1 VKEEGKKIGI
11 FGGTFDPVHI
21 GHLLAARQAL
31 ELAKLDE
38 IWFMPTY
45 KNPLKDESTSSLE
58 DRVKM
63 LELGLEDREKIKLS
77 LFDVKNK
84 SVYTVDSLKA
94 LKKAFPQ
101 HEFYFMMGS
110 NLVSQFAQWREPKE
124 ILKLVKLIIVVMP
137 DFPGI
142 QDPLIKKAK
151 PLMLEPLV
159 KTTVSSTILRER
171 VRKGHPIKNL
181 VPEKVRL
188 YIEEKKLY
196 R

>member
-1 VKEEGKKIGI
+1 MKEKGKRIGI

-38 IWFMPTY
+38 IWFMPTPQ
-45 KNPLKDESTSSLE
+45 NPLKEESKSSLE

-63 LELGLEDREKIKLS
+63 LELALEEREKLKLS

-84 SVYTVDSLKA
+84 SIYTIDSLKA

-101 HEFYFMMGS
+101 HEFYFLIGS
-110 NLVSQFAQWREPKE
+110 NLVQQFSQWKEPKE
-124 ILKLVKLIIVVMP
+124 ILKLVKLAIIVMP

-142 QDPLIKKAK
+142 QDSLLKKAK
-151 PLMLEPLV
+151 PLLVEPLV
-159 KTTVSSTILRER
+159 KTTVSSTIIRER
-171 VRKGHPIKNL
+171 VRKGRAIKNL
-181 VPEKVRL
+181 VPEKVRH
-188 YIEEKKLY
+188 YIEQKKLY